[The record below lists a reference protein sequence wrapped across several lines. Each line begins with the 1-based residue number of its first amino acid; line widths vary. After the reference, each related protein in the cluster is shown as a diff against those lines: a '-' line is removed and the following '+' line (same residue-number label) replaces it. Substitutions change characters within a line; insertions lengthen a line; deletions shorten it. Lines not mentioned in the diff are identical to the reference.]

1 MGYSLSAYERATI
14 ISFNEEEERAVVT
27 TASPVW
33 MRKFDRLCE
42 ENPEQFSCE
51 EWDTQ
56 RLDGKI
62 IQKRYTFPKRFIT
75 IRSRDRKQEL
85 TEEQRQIIGRR
96 LRENRKI
103 NSTP

>member
-1 MGYSLSAYERATI
+1 MGYSLSAYERATTVN
-14 ISFNEEEERAVVT
+14 FNEEEERAVVI

-33 MRKFDRLCE
+33 MRKLDRLCE

-85 TEEQRQIIGRR
+85 TEEQREAARDRMKQI
-96 LRENRKI
+96 N
-103 NSTP
+103 NSRF

>member
-1 MGYSLSAYERATI
+1 MGYSLSAYERATTVN
-14 ISFNEEEERAVVT
+14 FNEEEERAVVI

-33 MRKFDRLCE
+33 MRKLDRLCE

-62 IQKRYTFPKRFIT
+62 VQKRYTFPKRFIT

-85 TEEQRQIIGRR
+85 TEEQREAARDRMKQI
-96 LRENRKI
+96 N
-103 NSTP
+103 NSRF

>member
-33 MRKFDRLCE
+33 MRKLDRLCE

-75 IRSRDRKQEL
+75 IRSRDRKWEL
-85 TEEQRQIIGRR
+85 TEEQREAARDRMKQI
-96 LRENRKI
+96 N
-103 NSTP
+103 NSRF

>member
-33 MRKFDRLCE
+33 MRKLDRLCE

-75 IRSRDRKQEL
+75 IRSRDRVY
-85 TEEQRQIIGRR
+85 TEEQKRAMADR
-96 LRENRKI
+96 LK
-103 NSTP
+103 STGNQF